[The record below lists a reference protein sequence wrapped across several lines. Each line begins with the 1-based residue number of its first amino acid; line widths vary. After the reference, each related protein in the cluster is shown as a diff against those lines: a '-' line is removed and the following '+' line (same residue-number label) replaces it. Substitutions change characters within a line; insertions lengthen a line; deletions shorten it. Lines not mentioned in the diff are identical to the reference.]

1 MKVIARKLLPKVDNK
16 DIYKLN
22 FMILSKI
29 LIIINIGDVN
39 YLINSRL
46 FGHNCKVRYTQ
57 NFLYRIIYDN
67 KWQLPKLRRTPKMV
81 ILFR

>member
-46 FGHNCKVRYTQ
+46 FGHNCKVKITLLTLAY
-57 NFLYRIIYDN
+57 LAIIA
-67 KWQLPKLRRTPKMV
+67 KLGIRKTFF
-81 ILFR
+81 IG